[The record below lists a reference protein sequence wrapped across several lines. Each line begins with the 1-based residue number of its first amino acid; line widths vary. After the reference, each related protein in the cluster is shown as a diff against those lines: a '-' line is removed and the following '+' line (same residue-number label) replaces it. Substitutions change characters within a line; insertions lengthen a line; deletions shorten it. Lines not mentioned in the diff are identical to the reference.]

1 MVKRI
6 LLLFA
11 LTLPICARAYNVPIT
26 DTLRWKSLACW
37 EDWAEPLEP
46 VYLKDVV
53 LVSPW
58 QGNWFMNVSGGAS
71 AFIGSPIGCGD
82 LFDRMK
88 PALSVSL
95 GKWFTPAIG
104 ARATFQGIQ
113 FKDAALDT
121 HGFQHL
127 HADLLWNMLSGMR
140 SFKDDFRWDLVPYI
154 GLGVVHH
161 EGNGSHPFALSYGLQ
176 GRYRLNRRLHLTA
189 ELSGM
194 STFKDF
200 DGLGASNKWGDRM
213 LTLSVGLSVTIG
225 KKGWKRVIDATPYID
240 RSERLAGYTRVLNQ
254 ENELLLQ
261 KDKRNARI
269 IAELEKILKLEGLL
283 DKYAGRL
290 SSLQENPDS
299 KIASGSYP
307 RNDYSG
313 LNSLRARLRNTK
325 KQIGQDANDTIFSPV
340 MDSLLIN
347 QPAGSEA
354 CLTHLNMANDSVIF
368 RMISEDRYVG
378 APIYFF
384 FALDTDRLTERSQ
397 LINLD
402 GIARVAQKHG
412 LYIQVSGA
420 ADSATGNATI
430 NTGLSQ
436 KRAAYIAEQLVKR
449 GVSANRIKVRSEGG
463 IDDYSPTEANRNAC
477 VKLLLPPQDTAD

>member
-53 LVSPW
+53 SVSPW

-88 PALSVSL
+88 PDLSVSL

-176 GRYRLNRRLHLTA
+176 GRYRLKRRLHLTV

-200 DGLGASNKWGDRM
+200 DGLSASNKWGDRM
-213 LTLSVGLSVTIG
+213 LTLSAGLSVTFG
-225 KKGWKRVIDATPYID
+225 KNGWKRVIDATPYID
-240 RSERLAGYTRVLNQ
+240 RNEKLAGYARALDRENGVLRK
-254 ENELLLQ
+254 
-261 KDKRNARI
+261 KDRRNTHI
-269 IAELEKILKLEGLL
+269 IAELEKVLKLEGLL
-283 DKYAGRL
+283 DKYADRL
-290 SSLQENPDS
+290 SSLQEYRDG
-299 KIASGSYP
+299 KTVSGSYP
-307 RNDYSG
+307 KNDYSG

-325 KQIGQDANDTIFSPV
+325 KQIGQNANDTVFSPV
-340 MDSLLIN
+340 MDSPLMN
-347 QPAGSEA
+347 QHTGMEDSLAYR
-354 CLTHLNMANDSVIF
+354 HIVNDSVIS

-378 APIYFF
+378 PPIYFF
-384 FALDTDRLTERSQ
+384 FVLDTDRLTDRSQ

-402 GIARVAQKHG
+402 GIARMVQRHG

-420 ADSATGNATI
+420 ADSATGNAFI

-449 GVSANRIKVRSEGG
+449 GVSANRIKVRYEGG
-463 IDDYSPTEANRNAC
+463 IDNYSPTEANRNAC